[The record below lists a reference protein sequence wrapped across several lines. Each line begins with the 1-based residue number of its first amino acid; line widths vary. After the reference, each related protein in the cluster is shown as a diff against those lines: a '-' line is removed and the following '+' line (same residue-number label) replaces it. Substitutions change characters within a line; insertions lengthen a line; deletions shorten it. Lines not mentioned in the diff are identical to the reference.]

1 MACPPPRH
9 GQRKDDDCRGVAQAL
24 AQIKGRD
31 YAGKYALSGKRITL
45 VGISFSAEKR
55 TIVEELVEELPA
67 S

>member
-1 MACPPPRH
+1 M
-9 GQRKDDDCRGVAQAL
+9 

-67 S
+67 K